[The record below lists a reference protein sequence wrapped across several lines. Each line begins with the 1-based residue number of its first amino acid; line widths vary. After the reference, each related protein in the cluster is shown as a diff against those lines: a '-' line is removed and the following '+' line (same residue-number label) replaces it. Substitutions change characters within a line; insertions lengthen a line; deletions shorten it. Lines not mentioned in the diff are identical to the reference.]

1 MLSVRGKVAAHTAK
15 QQESEMKKVGKATI
29 TLLLAACLLSACT
42 SGGNTGSP
50 AAEKTPQPAATQ
62 PAAAATATAESVA
75 SPAPET
81 ATSPEATP
89 AASSGT
95 DSPAAQQTPAA
106 SDTEVPLLYHMNKNY
121 DIVPNDPATNKKVV
135 LLTFDDGPKEA
146 ELINPL
152 MDTLDKH
159 KAKAIFFVNGYRVKE
174 HPELLELIHKRGGVL
189 GNHSWDH
196 IVLKNKPEAEVKKQI
211 EDVQKIVKEI
221 TGETPHFFRP
231 PHGAGGDVGKKIAAA
246 NGMLYMTWS
255 NGSLDWEMKAKDT
268 DKTSKLISNVTDQL
282 HSGSNILM
290 HELPWTVEALDTL
303 LTTLEGKGYSFVDP
317 RSIEL
322 KMR

>member
-1 MLSVRGKVAAHTAK
+1 M
-15 QQESEMKKVGKATI
+15 GKATI
-29 TLLLAACLLSACT
+29 TLLLAACLLSAC
-42 SGGNTGSP
+42 SNSGNTGSQ
-50 AAEKTPQPAATQ
+50 AADKTSQ
-62 PAAAATATAESVA
+62 PAAATAEAAASAASETTASVAPEATASAAPEATAT
-75 SPAPET
+75 
-81 ATSPEATP
+81 PEATP
-89 AASSGT
+89 AA
-95 DSPAAQQTPAA
+95 A
-106 SDTEVPLLYHMNKNY
+106 SDAQVPLLYHMNKNY

-196 IVLKNKPEAEVKKQI
+196 IVLKDKPEAEVKKQI
-211 EDVQKIVKEI
+211 EDVQTIVKEI

-268 DKTSKLISNVTDQL
+268 DKTSKLVSNVTGQL

>member
-1 MLSVRGKVAAHTAK
+1 M
-15 QQESEMKKVGKATI
+15 
-29 TLLLAACLLSACT
+29 LLLAAILLSAC
-42 SGGNTGSP
+42 SNNGNTDNS
-50 AAEKTPQPAATQ
+50 AAGNDSQPSATVQPATAP
-62 PAAAATATAESVA
+62 PASAAATVQPALSAEETA
-75 SPAPET
+75 SPQ
-81 ATSPEATP
+81 ATPAGTPEATASATAQPGP
-89 AASSGT
+89 AAG
-95 DSPAAQQTPAA
+95 P
-106 SDTEVPLLYHMNKNY
+106 EEIPLLYHMNKNY
-121 DIVPNDPATNKKVV
+121 DIVPNEETTNKKVV

-174 HPELLELIHKRGGVL
+174 HPELLELIHSRGGIL

-196 IVLKNKPEAEVKKQI
+196 IVLKDKSETEVKKQI
-211 EDVQKIVKEI
+211 EDVQNIVKEI
-221 TGETPHFFRP
+221 TGEAPHFFRP
-231 PHGAGGDVGKKIAAA
+231 PHGAGGDVGKKIAAD
-246 NGMLYMTWS
+246 NGLLYMTWS
-255 NGSLDWEMKAKDT
+255 VGSLDWEMKEKDT
-268 DKTSKLISNVTDQL
+268 DKTGKLIGNVTSQL

>member
-1 MLSVRGKVAAHTAK
+1 
-15 QQESEMKKVGKATI
+15 MKKVGKATI
-29 TLLLAACLLSACT
+29 TLLLAACLLSACS
-42 SGGNTGSP
+42 SGGNSGNQS
-50 AAEKTPQPAATQ
+50 AENDPKTSATQ
-62 PAAAATATAESVA
+62 QPAAATATTEA
-75 SPAPET
+75 
-81 ATSPEATP
+81 SPEATASP
-89 AASSGT
+89 GATASPEAAPSASSEVN
-95 DSPAAQQTPAA
+95 SPAAQPTTAA
-106 SDTEVPLLYHMNKNY
+106 SAEEVPLLYHMNKNY
-121 DIVPNDPATNKKVV
+121 DIIPNDAATNKKVV

-174 HPELLELIHKRGGVL
+174 HPELLELIHNRGGIL

-196 IVLKNKPEAEVKKQI
+196 IVLKDKSEAEVKKQI
-211 EDVQKIVKEI
+211 EDVQNIVKEI

-231 PHGAGGDVGKKIAAA
+231 PHGAGGDVGKKIAAE

-255 NGSLDWEMKAKDT
+255 VGSLDWEMKAKDT
-268 DKTSKLISNVTDQL
+268 GKTEKLITNVTSQL